1 MDQIQQFEVDQIT
14 ASLAAQGVTNFTM
27 KRGNNCVWV
36 SHGRVDAYYIF
47 RNEKLVDVQID

>member
-47 RNEKLVDVQID
+47 RDEKLVDVQID

>member
-27 KRGNNCVWV
+27 KRGNNCVCV
-36 SHGRVDAYYIF
+36 SHGRVDSYYIF
-47 RNEKLVDVQID
+47 RDEKLVDVQID

>member
-36 SHGRVDAYYIF
+36 SYNSIDCYYIF
-47 RNEKLVDVQID
+47 KDEKLVNIQVD

>member
-36 SHGRVDAYYIF
+36 SYGRVDSYYIF
-47 RNEKLVDVQID
+47 RDEKLVDVQID

>member
-36 SHGRVDAYYIF
+36 EYGRVDAYYIF

>member
-36 SHGRVDAYYIF
+36 SYGRVDAYYIF
-47 RNEKLVDVQID
+47 CDEKLVDVQID